1 MILEKLSTGFVIKT
15 RRSAMKRLDRFE
27 KLTDFL
33 KTGIQRS
40 VSIFTR
46 AARACNARAGLH
58 SALLLLLLLLW
69 RGMLCSII
77 ANFVMVASQV
87 VVCRVNIRVNLRRVT
102 LIRYARPA
110 V

>member
-58 SALLLLLLLLW
+58 SALLLLLLW

-87 VVCRVNIRVNLRRVT
+87 VVCRVNIRVNLRRVA